1 MGTIEATVSMLETMP
16 EEARLL
22 VFNYTKELFSAQR
35 PATPITP
42 ISTDKL
48 LSDLEKSRRQIEAGE
63 GKNMKDALKEMGRQH
78 GFI

>member
-22 VFNYTKELFSAQR
+22 VFNYTQELFSAQR
-35 PATPITP
+35 PANLTP

-48 LSDLEKSRRQIEAGE
+48 LSDLEESRRQIEAGE
-63 GKNMKDALKEMGRQH
+63 GKNMKEALKEMGKQH

>member
-22 VFNYTKELFSAQR
+22 VFNYTLELFSAQR
-35 PATPITP
+35 PANPFTP

-48 LSDLEKSRRQIEAGE
+48 LSDLEESRRQIEAGE
-63 GKNMKDALKEMGRQH
+63 GKNMKEALREMGKQH

>member
-22 VFNYTKELFSAQR
+22 VFNYTQELFSAQR
-35 PATPITP
+35 PANLFTP

-48 LSDLEKSRRQIEAGE
+48 LSDLEESRRQIEAGE
-63 GKNMKDALKEMGRQH
+63 GKNMKEVLKEMGKQH

>member
-1 MGTIEATVSMLETMP
+1 MGTIEATVSMP

-22 VFNYTKELFSAQR
+22 VFNYTQELFSAQR
-35 PATPITP
+35 PANPFTP

-48 LSDLEKSRRQIEAGE
+48 LSDLEESRRQIEAGE
-63 GKNMKDALKEMGRQH
+63 GKNMKEALKEMGKQH

>member
-22 VFNYTKELFSAQR
+22 VFNYTQELFSAQR
-35 PATPITP
+35 PANPFTP

-48 LSDLEKSRRQIEAGE
+48 LSQIEAGE
-63 GKNMKDALKEMGRQH
+63 GKNMKEALKEMGKQH

>member
-22 VFNYTKELFSAQR
+22 VFNYTQELFSAQR
-35 PATPITP
+35 PANPFTP

-48 LSDLEKSRRQIEAGE
+48 LSDLRGRSTLRRTLARRTDGV
-63 GKNMKDALKEMGRQH
+63 
-78 GFI
+78 

>member
-1 MGTIEATVSMLETMP
+1 MDTIEATVSMLETMP

-22 VFNYTKELFSAQR
+22 VYNYTQELFSVQR
-35 PATPITP
+35 PANLFTP

-48 LSDLEKSRRQIEAGE
+48 LSDLEESRRQIEAGE
-63 GKNMKDALKEMGRQH
+63 GMNMKEVLREMGRQH

>member
-1 MGTIEATVSMLETMP
+1 MGTIEAVVSMLETMP

-22 VFNYTKELFSAQR
+22 VFNYTQELFSAQR
-35 PATPITP
+35 PATPFTP

-48 LSDLEKSRRQIEAGE
+48 LSDLEESRRQIEAGE
-63 GKNMKDALKEMGRQH
+63 GRNMKEALKEMGRQH